1 MKIYKNKKNLFNFKF
16 KKLTSRVNLF
26 ILAKNNINT
35 KKVNWKKN
43 SDFFIIVKKES
54 IVGLNNCVD
63 FKIKNFKKNS
73 NFNLSLLKKN
83 KLLFYTSNL
92 VFKNKLLSIL
102 GRKKLEVYSLINMVF
117 SLKEDFLTL
126 IQHNLGFNY
135 FNNNALIK
143 ETLMLKIL
151 LNFFVWNLFGVKTF
165 SIYYPK
171 YFIKLNTS
179 VSFQSF
185 FLQKSQ
191 LTSNSSLIMLMESSL
206 KKRFLYLICN
216 EFKKSN
222 VTLNKLV
229 IKSYFKSFFE
239 GRVENFNRVPL
250 HFLNYIY
257 QNFYKNYK
265 NVIRSIW
272 KKNYSSLIKI
282 NSNLKQKNFGK
293 IKYKSIFF
301 RFLSKNIIFLL
312 FKLKEKNNLIF
323 SNLIAKKRV
332 LLLNNFLI
340 SKIKNKIS
348 LNKSK
353 SFTVSSSK
361 FKLNTQWNFVF
372 KKKILPLLNKI
383 NSFSGTNSLLYTS
396 KIKKYKKTKKL
407 NWKEKKLKPI
417 NSILN
422 SNQLNSVV
430 SQILKTNIS
439 LFFINALG
447 LAQFSFFLTK
457 KNKLGRHFLRNIDN
471 NMISR
476 YKYIAVYIQD
486 LIRISFISLFFKNP
500 TFLANFIGFQ
510 IAKLPKNR
518 KETKLL
524 KFIIKLVK
532 IFSLQRKE
540 MLGIKIEF
548 KGRVNRWRRTK
559 ILGGIGGLLPSLYD
573 YENRIEFGSSKSITR
588 KGALGIRLWF
598 CYKSEF
604 NPVLRNCILKYFLYS
619 KYLHL
624 YTVKNFLKKYK
635 SK

>member
-191 LTSNSSLIMLMESSL
+191 LNSNFSLIILMESSL

>member
-191 LTSNSSLIMLMESSL
+191 LNSNFSLIILMESSL

-239 GRVENFNRVPL
+239 GRVENFNSLPL

-340 SKIKNKIS
+340 SKIKNKIF

-407 NWKEKKLKPI
+407 NWKEKKLKTI

>member
-63 FKIKNFKKNS
+63 FKIKNLKKNS
-73 NFNLSLLKKN
+73 NFNLSLSKKN

-102 GRKKLEVYSLINMVF
+102 GRKKLEVYSLINIVF
-117 SLKEDFLTL
+117 SLKEDFLIL

-135 FNNNALIK
+135 LNNNALIK

-165 SIYYPK
+165 CIYYPK

-191 LTSNSSLIMLMESSL
+191 LNSNSSLIMLMESSL

-332 LLLNNFLI
+332 FLLNNFLI

-361 FKLNTQWNFVF
+361 FKLNKQWNFVF

-383 NSFSGTNSLLYTS
+383 NSFSSSNSLLYTS

>member
-1 MKIYKNKKNLFNFKF
+1 MKIYKNKKNLFKF
-16 KKLTSRVNLF
+16 KKLMSRANLF
-26 ILAKNNINT
+26 ILAKNNIKI
-35 KKVNWKKN
+35 KKVVWKKN
-43 SDFFIIVKKES
+43 SNSFIIVKKES
-54 IVGLNNCVD
+54 IVGLNSCLD

-73 NFNLSLLKKN
+73 NFNLSLSKKN
-83 KLLFYTSNL
+83 KLLFYTSTL
-92 VFKNKLLSIL
+92 GFKNKLLSIL
-102 GRKKLEVYSLINMVF
+102 GRKKLEVYSLINIIF

-126 IQHNLGFNY
+126 IQDNLGFNY
-135 FNNNALIK
+135 LNNNFVIK
-143 ETLMLKIL
+143 ETLMLKTL
-151 LNFFVWNLFGVKTF
+151 LNFFVWNLFGVKTLF
-165 SIYYPK
+165 IYYSK

-185 FLQKSQ
+185 FLQNSQ
-191 LTSNSSLIMLMESSL
+191 LKSNSSSILLIESSL
-206 KKRFLYLICN
+206 KKKFLYLIRN
-216 EFKKSN
+216 EFKKLN

-229 IKSYFKSFFE
+229 IKSYFRSFFD
-239 GRVENFNRVPL
+239 GRVENFNWVPL
-250 HFLNYIY
+250 HFLKYIY

-265 NVIRSIW
+265 NVLRSVW
-272 KKNYSSLIKI
+272 KKNYISLIKI
-282 NSNLKQKNFGK
+282 NPNLKQKNFGK
-293 IKYKSIFF
+293 FKYKSIFF

-323 SNLIAKKRV
+323 SNLIAKNRV

-340 SKIKNKIS
+340 SKIKNKIF

-353 SFTVSSSK
+353 SFTVSRSK

-372 KKKILPLLNKI
+372 KKKILPLLNQI
-383 NSFSGTNSLLYTS
+383 NSFSSSNSLLYTS

-407 NWKEKKLKPI
+407 NWKEKKLKSI
-417 NSILN
+417 NSLLN

-476 YKYIAVYIQD
+476 YKYVAVYIQD

-559 ILGGIGGLLPSLYD
+559 ILGGIGGLLSSLYD

-598 CYKSEF
+598 CYKAGF
-604 NPVLRNCILKYFLYS
+604 NTILRNSILKYFLYS

>member
-191 LTSNSSLIMLMESSL
+191 LNSNFSLIILMESSL

-340 SKIKNKIS
+340 SKIKNKIF